1 MTQIQ
6 TTLLTGTAAL
16 LALALMPAP
25 AQAQLIGNLDN
36 STLLGG
42 AVGAGLGGVIG
53 SNIAP
58 DGQGD
63 EYTAIG
69 AVAGGLAG
77 AAYGN
82 SRSTYAGN
90 PYAGQFNP
98 GFNSRNL
105 VGTAIG
111 AGVGGAIGSNL
122 AGSGQRQEG
131 TAIGAVLG
139 GAAGYSLATRTAR
152 PRYYGPS
159 YSGNVY
165 SGGSYGVGYRG
176 APYVDGQAGIGAS
189 LGYGSGFN
197 GVTGSYSTSP
207 YVSSSYSGGTV
218 SIPTT
223 YRGTAYTGQVGIPTN
238 YRGSAS
244 RFQRIP
250 IPSPAIG
257 SPAPGPFYGPLTGLN
272 TGPVLPTAPGSYHKG
287 EYIAGPVT
295 PVTTYAPSCG
305 SPCAPTP
312 KIRVQREIIRKER
325 VVVKA
330 DCPQGTYE
338 QADGTCMTPP
348 RTVYEPAPTVIPS
361 HCPAGT
367 TDQGDGTC
375 LEPAKTVLGQAPIV
389 IKQHCPAGTSDLGD
403 GTCLEP
409 AKTVLGQAP
418 IVIPQSCPVGTTDQ
432 GDGTCLEP
440 AKTVLGQAPIVI
452 EQHCPAGTSDQGN
465 GTCLSSPKVIVEPA
479 PIVRRAP
486 EPQIYCY
493 ADSHKR
499 YDGNGNLIGY
509 EGYDYEEGRCKEN
522 N

>member
-6 TTLLTGTAAL
+6 NRLLTGTATL
-16 LALALMPAP
+16 LALSLLPAT
-25 AQAQLIGNLDN
+25 AHAQLIGNLDN

-58 DGQGD
+58 NGQGD

-98 GFNSRNL
+98 GFNGRNL
-105 VGTAIG
+105 AGTAIG

-139 GAAGYSLATRTAR
+139 GVAGYSLANRTAR
-152 PRYYGPS
+152 PRYYGS
-159 YSGNVY
+159 AYTGNVY
-165 SGGSYGVGYRG
+165 GGGSYGPAYGGGYNG
-176 APYVDGQAGIGAS
+176 GTYVNGQAGI
-189 LGYGSGFN
+189 GYGSGFN
-197 GVTGSYSTSP
+197 EVTGSYSTLP
-207 YVSSSYSGGTV
+207 YAPTPYTGGTV

-223 YRGTAYTGQVGIPTN
+223 YRGTSYSGQVSIPTT

-250 IPSPAIG
+250 NPSPVVG
-257 SPAPGPFYGPLTGLN
+257 TPVSGPFYGPLTGLN
-272 TGPVLPTAPGSYHKG
+272 TGPVLATPPGTYHRG
-287 EYIAGPVT
+287 EYVAGPVI

-305 SPCAPTP
+305 SPCAPAP
-312 KIRVQREIIRKER
+312 KVRVQREIIRKER
-325 VVVKA
+325 VVVHA

-348 RTVYEPAPTVIPS
+348 KTVYEPAPTVIPS

-367 TDQGDGTC
+367 SDQGNGTC

-389 IKQHCPAGTSDLGD
+389 IEQHCPAGTSDQGD

-440 AKTVLGQAPIVI
+440 AKSILGQAPIVI
-452 EQHCPAGTSDQGN
+452 QQHCPAGTTDQGN
-465 GTCLSSPKVIVEPA
+465 GTCLASPKVIVEPA
-479 PIVRRAP
+479 PIVRHVP

-509 EGYDYEEGRCKEN
+509 EDFDYEAGRCKEHH
-522 N
+522 

>member
-1 MTQIQ
+1 MTQIR
-6 TTLLTGTAAL
+6 TTLLTGTATLLAMAL
-16 LALALMPAP
+16 LPTL

-58 DGQGD
+58 NGQGD

-98 GFNSRNL
+98 GFNGRNL
-105 VGTAIG
+105 AGTAIG
-111 AGVGGAIGSNL
+111 AGIGGAIGSNL

-139 GAAGYSLATRTAR
+139 GVAGYSLANRTAQ
-152 PRYYGPS
+152 PRYNGPT
-159 YSGNVY
+159 YTGNIY
-165 SGGSYGVGYRG
+165 GGSTYGVGYG
-176 APYVDGQAGIGAS
+176 GV
-189 LGYGSGFN
+189 GYG
-197 GVTGSYSTSP
+197 GVGYGGAG
-207 YVSSSYSGGTV
+207 YSGGYTGATASYAPAPYAPTAYTGGSVTIPTNYRGTSYSRQV

-223 YRGTAYTGQVGIPTN
+223 

-250 IPSPAIG
+250 TSSHGVGTPA
-257 SPAPGPFYGPLTGLN
+257 SGPFYGPMTGLN
-272 TGPVLPTAPGSYHKG
+272 SGPVLATPPGTYHRR
-287 EYIAGPVT
+287 EYVAGPVI
-295 PVTTYAPSCG
+295 PVPRYAPSCG
-305 SPCAPTP
+305 SPCAPAP

-367 TDQGDGTC
+367 SDQGNGTC

-389 IKQHCPAGTSDLGD
+389 IEQHCPAGTSDQGD

-440 AKTVLGQAPIVI
+440 AKTVYGQAPIVI
-452 EQHCPAGTSDQGN
+452 PQHCPAGTSDQGD
-465 GTCLSSPKVIVEPA
+465 GTCLASPKVIIEPT
-479 PIVRRAP
+479 PIVRHV
-486 EPQIYCY
+486 PQTQTYCY

-499 YDGNGNLIGY
+499 YDGNGDLIGY
-509 EGYDYEEGRCKEN
+509 NHESGRCKKHH
-522 N
+522 

>member
-1 MTQIQ
+1 M
-6 TTLLTGTAAL
+6 GTATL
-16 LALALMPAP
+16 LALALCSPSAE
-25 AQAQLIGNLDN
+25 AQLIGNLDN

-58 DGQGD
+58 NGQGD

-98 GFNSRNL
+98 GFNGRNL
-105 VGTAIG
+105 AGTAIG
-111 AGVGGAIGSNL
+111 AGIGGAIGSNL

-139 GAAGYSLATRTAR
+139 GVAGYSLANRTAR
-152 PRYYGPS
+152 PRYNGQAYAGNGYGYGGGYNGATGAYVPVPYAPTAYTGGSVTIPTNYRGTS
-159 YSGNVY
+159 YS
-165 SGGSYGVGYRG
+165 R
-176 APYVDGQAGIGAS
+176 Q
-189 LGYGSGFN
+189 
-197 GVTGSYSTSP
+197 
-207 YVSSSYSGGTV
+207 V

-223 YRGTAYTGQVGIPTN
+223 YRG
-238 YRGSAS
+238 GSS

-250 IPSPAIG
+250 TSSHSVATPAF
-257 SPAPGPFYGPLTGLN
+257 GPFYGPLTGLN
-272 TGPVLPTAPGSYHKG
+272 SGPVLATSPGTYHRG
-287 EYIAGPVT
+287 EYVAGPVI
-295 PVTTYAPSCG
+295 PVTRYAPSCG
-305 SPCAPTP
+305 SPCAPAP

-325 VVVKA
+325 VIVDA

-338 QADGTCMTPP
+338 QSDGTCMTPP

-367 TDQGDGTC
+367 TDQGNGTC
-375 LEPAKTVLGQAPIV
+375 LEPAKTILGQAPIV
-389 IKQHCPAGTSDLGD
+389 IEQYCPA
-403 GTCLEP
+403 
-409 AKTVLGQAP
+409 
-418 IVIPQSCPVGTTDQ
+418 GTTDQ

-452 EQHCPAGTSDQGN
+452 PQHCPAGTSDQGD
-465 GTCLSSPKVIVEPA
+465 GTCLASPKVIVEPT
-479 PIVRRAP
+479 PIIRP
-486 EPQIYCY
+486 IPQPQVYCY
-493 ADSHKR
+493 SDSHKR
-499 YDGNGNLIGY
+499 YDGNGALIGY
-509 EGYDYEEGRCKEN
+509 NHETGRCKKHH
-522 N
+522 

>member
-6 TTLLTGTAAL
+6 SKLMTGAATL
-16 LALALMPAP
+16 LALGLLPAS

-58 DGQGD
+58 NGQGD

-98 GFNSRNL
+98 GFNGRNL

-139 GAAGYSLATRTAR
+139 GVAGYSLANRTAR
-152 PRYYGPS
+152 PRYNGPA

-165 SGGSYGVGYRG
+165 GGGTYGAGYRG
-176 APYVDGQAGIGAS
+176 AYSSGPYVDAQAGIG
-189 LGYGSGFN
+189 YGTGFN
-197 GVTGSYSTSP
+197 EFTGAYPPAP
-207 YVSSSYSGGTV
+207 YAPTSYSGGTV

-223 YRGTAYTGQVGIPTN
+223 YRGTSYSRQVSIPTT

-250 IPSPAIG
+250 M
-257 SPAPGPFYGPLTGLN
+257 PAPATPSTASGPFYGPLIGLN
-272 TGPVLPTAPGSYHKG
+272 TGPILSTAPGTYHRG
-287 EYIAGPVT
+287 EYIAGPVI

-305 SPCAPTP
+305 SPCAPP
-312 KIRVQREIIRKER
+312 PRIRVQREIVRKER
-325 VVVKA
+325 VLVDA
-330 DCPQGTYE
+330 DCPQGTFE

-367 TDQGDGTC
+367 SDQGNGTC

-389 IKQHCPAGTSDLGD
+389 IEQHCPAGTSDQGD

-409 AKTVLGQAP
+409 AKTVFGQAP

-440 AKTVLGQAPIVI
+440 AKTVYGQPPIVI
-452 EQHCPAGTSDQGN
+452 PQHCPAGTSDQGN
-465 GTCLSSPKVIVEPA
+465 GTCLSAPKVIVEPA
-479 PIVRRAP
+479 PIVHHVP

-499 YDGNGNLIGY
+499 YDGNGSLIGY
-509 EGYDYEEGRCKEN
+509 EGYDYEEGRCKEHH
-522 N
+522 